1 MKKKKTITLF
11 FFVLLLF
18 LLIIL
23 AYFSFAEQRKEDKAR
38 KFGSKYIQEEYAIK
52 DKLTI
57 LNTCNPFFG
66 SGGYHL
72 VLQDTSG
79 TRYYIT
85 VFLGS
90 KNNLIS
96 IDDLTPSVWKG
107 ESVLPCE
114 A

>member
-1 MKKKKTITLF
+1 MNKKKTIMLV
-11 FFVLLLF
+11 FFVLILLM
-18 LLIIL
+18 IVS
-23 AYFSFAEQRKEDKAR
+23 YFSFTKQRKEDIAR
-38 KFGSKYIQEEYAIK
+38 EFGSQYIQEEYAVN
-52 DKLTI
+52 DKLTV

-66 SGGYHL
+66 SGGYYL

-85 VFLGS
+85 VFLGPR
-90 KNNLIS
+90 KNLIS

-107 ESVLPCE
+107 SSVFPCE

>member
-1 MKKKKTITLF
+1 
-11 FFVLLLF
+11 V
-18 LLIIL
+18 
-23 AYFSFAEQRKEDKAR
+23 AYFSFAEQRIEDKAR
-38 KFGSKYIQEEYAIK
+38 EFGSQYIQQEYDIK
-52 DKLTI
+52 DKLTV
-57 LNTCNPFFG
+57 LDTCNPFFG

-85 VFLGS
+85 VFLGPE
-90 KNNLIS
+90 NNLIS

-107 ESVLPCE
+107 LSELPCE

>member
-1 MKKKKTITLF
+1 MKKKKTIILVF
-11 FFVLLLF
+11 FALLLI

-23 AYFSFAEQRKEDKAR
+23 AYFSFAEQRIEDKAR
-38 KFGSKYIQEEYAIK
+38 EFGSKYIQEEYAIK
-52 DKLTI
+52 DKLTV

-85 VFLGS
+85 VFLGPE
-90 KNNLIS
+90 NNLIS

-107 ESVLPCE
+107 LSELPCE